1 MGGAAARV
9 SRATVTDLRAQ
20 LQTTLGYGF
29 TLERELGGGMSCV
42 NALRGYPPCQ
52 AYIKP
57 HG

>member
-20 LQTTLGYGF
+20 LQSTLGDGF
-29 TLERELGGGMSCV
+29 RLERELGGGGMLRV

-52 AYIKP
+52 A
-57 HG
+57 